1 MTIYDVIIAPI
12 VSELSMEQTAEK
24 KYSFKVDPRANKYQI
39 KDAVEEIFGVKVV
52 SVNTMHV
59 RGKEKRQGRYVGLTS
74 RWKKAIVTLSNDS
87 KEIEIFEGM

>member
-12 VSELSMEQTAEK
+12 VSERSMEQTAEK

>member
-1 MTIYDVIIAPI
+1 MTHYDVIIAPI
-12 VSELSMEQTAEK
+12 VSERSMEQTAEK

-39 KDAVEEIFGVKVV
+39 KDAVEAIFGVKVV

>member
-12 VSELSMEQTAEK
+12 VSERSMEQTADK

>member
-1 MTIYDVIIAPI
+1 MTIYDVILAPI
-12 VSELSMEQTAEK
+12 VSERSMEQTADK

-39 KDAVEEIFGVKVV
+39 KDAVEQIFDVKVV